1 MTAAVKHL
9 VEEALRL
16 APEER
21 EELVETLLSHQ
32 EPDEGWAQ
40 AWEEEISRRM
50 EDVRIGKAKL
60 IPMEEVFR
68 RMNEA
73 ACGERSIAWSKEIEE
88 RSKEVSSGKIECIP
102 AEQAH
107 RQVRQAL
114 FGTR

>member
-32 EPDEGWAQ
+32 EPDE
-40 AWEEEISRRM
+40 
-50 EDVRIGKAKL
+50 D
-60 IPMEEVFR
+60 
-68 RMNEA
+68 
-73 ACGERSIAWSKEIEE
+73 WSKEWGEE
-88 RSKEVSSGKIECIP
+88 IGRRAGEVLSGKCDCVS

-107 RQVRQAL
+107 HLVRQSL
-114 FGTR
+114 SKIR

>member
-40 AWEEEISRRM
+40 TWEEEISRRM
-50 EDVRIGKAKL
+50 EDVRTGKAKL
-60 IPMEEVFR
+60 ISAEEAFR
-68 RMNEA
+68 RMDA
-73 ACGERSIAWSKEIEE
+73 AAAGRS
-88 RSKEVSSGKIECIP
+88 G
-102 AEQAH
+102 
-107 RQVRQAL
+107 L
-114 FGTR
+114 

>member
-50 EDVRIGKAKL
+50 EDVRTGKAKL
-60 IPMEEVFR
+60 ISAEEAFR
-68 RMNEA
+68 RMDA
-73 ACGERSIAWSKEIEE
+73 AAAGRS
-88 RSKEVSSGKIECIP
+88 G
-102 AEQAH
+102 
-107 RQVRQAL
+107 L
-114 FGTR
+114 